1 MFINSH
7 SIPSPIVHFFNGSG
21 WIHLHFKKLALNL
34 LLFFFFT
41 NLLKLHVP
49 VIQDYKN
56 LQKLLVRYKISP
68 FYWYMGK
75 PNARDQNA
83 FFNPFDSVSDNS
95 RYKCEQENIIAQF

>member
-1 MFINSH
+1 MFSQRKQRLY
-7 SIPSPIVHFFNGSG
+7 SE
-21 WIHLHFKKLALNL
+21 LLCKKLN
-34 LLFFFFT
+34 FQNSWDHFYFT
-41 NLLKLHVP
+41 NPLKLHVP

-56 LQKLLVRYKISP
+56 PQNLLVRYKISP

-95 RYKCEQENIIAQF
+95 WYKCEQEI